1 MKGLVDIQYGK
12 FNKGKGIIMKGYDD
26 ENSRKKGLIVKMVVL

>member
-12 FNKGKGIIMKGYDD
+12 FNKGKGFIMKGYND
-26 ENSRKKGLIVKMVVL
+26 ENSSRNGLIVKAVVL